1 METVYIT
8 KDNRKEVHD
17 FVLMSPDAWLF
28 HLYDWGEI
36 CRQAFGQQPLSFIL
50 RDENGKLMGLTP
62 LALRKELGFRILLSA
77 GFGGGG
83 GIALS
88 PDLSKKR
95 RRKALQRCYEEIDSL
110 ARKHRVDYIQITI
123 PPTAES
129 NFPGSRS
136 KVNPLLYWG
145 YQDTSRC
152 VYLLDLSKDMDEIW
166 MNLSVSCRNEVRQA
180 QNRGVQ
186 IERAQGEDDIDEF
199 FDMLVETLKR
209 TRAGQFPYPYFRLI
223 WDHWG
228 GERDWVNLFFATHN
242 GNRVAGAIIGKFKKG
257 GVYWSAAS
265 RAEYHTLRPNNL
277 LQWECIRWLK
287 AEGCRWYEIGDA
299 YLFPK
304 SPKERGLD
312 LFKRSFGGDVH
323 YLYQGII
330 VYHPWKYHLLRYLL
344 NFRDKVKGM
353 FV

>member
-1 METVYIT
+1 MEIICIT
-8 KDNRKEVHD
+8 KDDQKEVDD
-17 FVLMSPDAWLF
+17 FVMRSPDAWLF

-36 CRQAFGQQPLSFIL
+36 CQQAFGQQPLSFIL
-50 RDENGKLMGLTP
+50 RDGKGALIGLMP
-62 LALRKELGFRILLSA
+62 LALRKEMGFRILLSA

-83 GIALS
+83 GVALS
-88 PDLSKKR
+88 PDLGKKQ
-95 RRKALQRCYEEIDSL
+95 RRKASQRCHEEIDVL
-110 ARKHRVDYIQITI
+110 ARKHGADYIQITL
-123 PPTAES
+123 PATAES
-129 NFPGSRS
+129 NFPGLRPQ
-136 KVNPLLYWG
+136 VNPLLHWG
-145 YQDTSRC
+145 FQDTSHC
-152 VYLLDLSKDMDEIW
+152 VYLMDLFKDIDEIW

-186 IERAQGEDDIDEF
+186 IERAQGKDDIDEF

-209 TRAGQFPYPYFRLI
+209 TKAGQFPYRYFRLI

-228 GERDWVNLFFATHN
+228 GEKDWVNLFFATYT

-265 RAEYHTLRPNNL
+265 RAEYHTLRPNKL
-277 LQWECIRWLK
+277 LQGDCIQWLK
-287 AEGCRWYEIGDA
+287 AEGCHWYEIGEA

-323 YLYQGII
+323 YLYQGIM
-330 VYHPWKYHLLRYLL
+330 VYHPWKYRLLGSLL